1 LKSNPLT
8 FIDIHTHK
16 HNAEVGLISIQNL
29 LADFDQIPEEGWYSI
44 GLHPWHLQPDQAQ
57 ALPDS
62 LLRAAAA
69 RNVLAIGEC
78 GLDTVCDTPMALQRA
93 VFILQI
99 ALANEI
105 RKPLII
111 HCVRAFDEVLTILRK
126 HRVSVPVI
134 FHGFRKADRLAAK
147 ILDAGHYLSFG
158 RHLLTPSVAEVF
170 RKLPV
175 DRVFLETD
183 DTDIPIA
190 DIYEAAATIRGEDIP
205 KMSNDIC
212 MLFKLIF
219 GPVTDQI

>member
-1 LKSNPLT
+1 MT

-134 FHGFRKADRLAAK
+134 FHGFRQADRLAAK

-170 RKLPV
+170 RKLPA

-183 DTDIPIA
+183 DADIPIA
-190 DIYEAAATIRGEDIP
+190 DIYEAAATIRGEDIQ
-205 KMSNDIC
+205 KLSNDIC
-212 MLFKLIF
+212 ILFKLIF

>member
-1 LKSNPLT
+1 VKSNPLT
-8 FIDIHTHK
+8 FIDIHTHR
-16 HNAEVGLISIQNL
+16 HAFEAGSISIRNL
-29 LADFDQIPEEGWYSI
+29 FSDFDQIPADGLFSV
-44 GLHPWHLQPDQAQ
+44 GLHPWYLEPNQAQ

-62 LLRAAAA
+62 LFRAAAV

-93 VFILQI
+93 VFIRQI
-99 ALANEI
+99 ALANEV

-126 HRVSVPVI
+126 HRVSVPVV
-134 FHGFRKADRLAAK
+134 FHGFRQADRLAAK

-158 RHLLTPSVAEVF
+158 RHLLTPSVSEVF
-170 RKLPV
+170 RKLPA

-183 DTDIPIA
+183 DADIPIA
-190 DIYEAAATIRGEDIP
+190 DIYDAAATIRGVDIP
-205 KMSNDIC
+205 TLSNDIC
-212 MLFKLIF
+212 ILFKLIF

>member
-1 LKSNPLT
+1 MT

-29 LADFDQIPEEGWYSI
+29 LADFDQIPEEGWYSV
-44 GLHPWHLQPDQAQ
+44 GLHPWYLQPDQAQ

-62 LLRAAAA
+62 FLHAAAA

-78 GLDTVCDTPMALQRA
+78 GLDTVCDSPMELQRT
-93 VFILQI
+93 VFVRQI
-99 ALANEI
+99 ALANEV

-111 HCVRAFDEVLTILRK
+111 HCVRAFDDVLTILRK
-126 HRVSVPVI
+126 HQVSVPVI
-134 FHGFRKADRLAAK
+134 FHGFRQADRLAAK

-170 RKLPV
+170 RKLPA

-183 DTDIPIA
+183 DADIPVA
-190 DIYEAAATIRGEDIP
+190 DIYEAAATFRGVDIQ
-205 KMSNDIC
+205 KLSNDIC
-212 MLFKLIF
+212 ILFKLIF

>member
-1 LKSNPLT
+1 MT

-16 HNAEVGLISIQNL
+16 HNAEAGLISIQNR

-44 GLHPWHLQPDQAQ
+44 GLHPWHLQPDQAL

-78 GLDTVCDTPMALQRA
+78 GMDTVCDTPMALQRS

-134 FHGFRKADRLAAK
+134 FHGFRQADRLAAK

-158 RHLLTPSVAEVF
+158 RHLLMPSVAEVF
-170 RKLPV
+170 RKLPA

-183 DTDIPIA
+183 DADILIA
-190 DIYEAAATIRGEDIP
+190 DIYEAAATIHGVDIP
-205 KMSNDIC
+205 KLSNDIC
-212 MLFKLIF
+212 MLFKQIF